1 MQRHIAIYLFCQSDG
16 TRHAVDNAVIRIGIL
31 EDDVD
36 FGDYLRR
43 TIDAD
48 AGLELTFLA
57 HSVSDALTAF
67 DAHTPDLI
75 LVDMQL
81 PDGSGLDLVSKA
93 AQTASCKIMLLT
105 VLADRKSVL
114 AAFEG
119 GAHGYLLKDTPA
131 EQIRR
136 NIHSVMDGQS
146 PVSPAAATHI
156 LALFQRDPVAAGD
169 VQNQPT
175 AREREILQMISKG
188 LSYAETATAVGISIH
203 TVGDHIKS
211 IYRKLAVNSKSEAI
225 FEGRQK
231 GWIKR
236 FD

>member
-1 MQRHIAIYLFCQSDG
+1 MDI
-16 TRHAVDNAVIRIGIL
+16 AVDKAVIRIGIL
-31 EDDVD
+31 EDDAD

-43 TIDAD
+43 TIEGDAKM
-48 AGLELTFLA
+48 ELAFLA
-57 HSVSDALTAF
+57 SSVANAIVQF
-67 DAHTPDLI
+67 EEERPDLI
-75 LVDMQL
+75 LVDLQL
-81 PDGSGLDLVSKA
+81 PDGSGLDLV
-93 AQTASCKIMLLT
+93 TVASQSSTCKIMLLT

-114 AAFEG
+114 AAFES

-136 NIHSVMDGQS
+136 NIHSVMDGES
-146 PVSPAAATHI
+146 PVSPAAASHI
-156 LALFQRDPVAAGD
+156 LALFRRDPSDTDDPG
-169 VQNQPT
+169 NLPT
-175 AREREILQMISKG
+175 TREREILQMISKG
-188 LSYAETATAVGISIH
+188 LSYAETATALGISVH

-211 IYRKLAVNSKSEAI
+211 IYKKLAVNSKSEAI

>member
-1 MQRHIAIYLFCQSDG
+1 MDI
-16 TRHAVDNAVIRIGIL
+16 AVDKSLIRIGIL
-31 EDDVD
+31 EDDLD

-43 TIDAD
+43 TIEGDAEMDLVFLANSVAD
-48 AGLELTFLA
+48 AMARFAQEQ
-57 HSVSDALTAF
+57 
-67 DAHTPDLI
+67 PDLI
-75 LVDMQL
+75 LVDLQL
-81 PDGSGLDLVSKA
+81 PDGSGLDLVA
-93 AQTASCKIMLLT
+93 AASQTSTCKIMLLT

-136 NIHSVMDGQS
+136 NIHSVMGGES
-146 PVSPAAATHI
+146 PVSPAVASHI
-156 LALFQRDPVAAGD
+156 LALFRRDPREVD
-169 VQNQPT
+169 DPSSLPT
-175 AREREILQMISKG
+175 TREREILQMISKG
-188 LSYAETATAVGISIH
+188 LSYAETAVTLGISVH

-211 IYRKLAVNSKSEAI
+211 IYKKLAVNSKSEAI